1 MDGIILFAD
10 NDPESRET
18 WGRVLTNKGYD
29 VRLARNPQ
37 EARDILQRMEVDVA
51 ILDLR
56 LVDDTD
62 ENDVSGLLL
71 AGEEIYRQ
79 VPKIILTAFQTGY
92 KNLRDVL
99 GPLVDGL
106 PPAIAFVHKD
116 EGPQALIEVIQ
127 KTYERW
133 PHLRLSTVKVSE
145 QIKSDHEGARRQSRW
160 NYLAAFILSILGSII
175 IFAGI
180 SLAWFNQ
187 LAIGIVGTSGGI
199 VVEILSYLFFS
210 RVNSAN
216 ERMDVYHKELLQTYW
231 FEFLLAACE
240 ELPSQKRIKCETQI
254 ILTATKNWLEHSSNS
269 LPVLQNQKNVRKT
282 ETRKVMSKP

>member
-1 MDGIILFAD
+1 MKEIILFAD
-10 NDPESRET
+10 NDPGSRET
-18 WGRVLTNKGYD
+18 WGRFLVNEGYD

-37 EARDILQRMEVDVA
+37 EARDILQSVEVDVA

-71 AGEEIYRQ
+71 AREETYRQ

-99 GPLVDGL
+99 GPLVEGL
-106 PPAIAFVHKD
+106 PPTIAFVHKD
-116 EGPQALIEVIQ
+116 EDPQALIEVIQ
-127 KTYERW
+127 KTHDYW
-133 PHLRLSTVKVSE
+133 PRLRLSIAKVSE
-145 QIKSDHEGARRQSRW
+145 QIKGDHEGARWQARW
-160 NYLAAFILSILGSII
+160 NYLAAFILSVLGCII

-199 VVEILSYLFFS
+199 IVEILSYLFFS
-210 RVNSAN
+210 Q
-216 ERMDVYHKELLQTYW
+216 Y
-231 FEFLLAACE
+231 F
-240 ELPSQKRIKCETQI
+240 
-254 ILTATKNWLEHSSNS
+254 
-269 LPVLQNQKNVRKT
+269 
-282 ETRKVMSKP
+282 